1 MCEKRFKEVT
11 VTLGLLEEEV
21 GNLKRK
27 IRKLK
32 KSSAGH
38 GTGNSQSAELDQEY
52 RESIKNSTSLFNSV
66 NVLLRKLFT
75 ADEIMAHSV
84 SGKAGNSKL
93 TPKPKFDSVRLDLL
107 KKLCLEK
114 HNEAT
119 PSAITFKIQAV
130 QKAVRRESSV
140 QQ

>member
-1 MCEKRFKEVT
+1 MT

-52 RESIKNSTSLFNSV
+52 RESIKNSTFLFNSV

-84 SGKAGNSKL
+84 SGKAGN
-93 TPKPKFDSVRLDLL
+93 
-107 KKLCLEK
+107 
-114 HNEAT
+114 
-119 PSAITFKIQAV
+119 
-130 QKAVRRESSV
+130 
-140 QQ
+140 